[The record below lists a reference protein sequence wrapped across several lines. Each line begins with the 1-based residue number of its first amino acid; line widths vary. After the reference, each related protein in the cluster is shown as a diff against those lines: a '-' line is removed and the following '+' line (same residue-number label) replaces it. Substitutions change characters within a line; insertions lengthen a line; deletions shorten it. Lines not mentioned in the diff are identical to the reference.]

1 MTLFAVLVAAG
12 VALPAI
18 LLLVLGGASLAAR
31 PLSEQVTGVLV
42 RAVFT
47 GVAAAFL
54 VAAGLSLPREAERH
68 VISFGSWFVAG
79 EYSFELRLLADPLSL
94 IFSTLCAV
102 LIGVVAAFANRYLHR
117 EPGYNRFFVSLALFA
132 LGILLIVLAG
142 SIEVVF
148 AGWEL
153 VGLSSA
159 LLIAF
164 FHERP
169 APVRSGFWTL
179 AVYRTTDLGILG
191 AAVLVHH
198 ILHTGNFDA
207 FLGAGWPEGPS
218 PLGGAAATAVGLLV
232 LFAVLGKGAQLP
244 FSGWLPRAMEGPTP
258 SSAIFYGSISVHLG
272 PFLLLRAGS
281 IVTGEPLVA
290 WSVIAVGA
298 LTAMHASFVGRAQT
312 DIKSLLAYASMT
324 QVGLILVEIGF
335 GLHYIPLIHICGH
348 ATIRSLEILRSP
360 SLLHDH
366 RHLEQAVG
374 RQVPRTPIH
383 VERLVPPA
391 VRPWLYRMALERGY
405 FDSILR
411 DHVVGAF
418 LAAVR
423 RLDRLDRWVTAWL
436 TGTPHRDIPSSPSGL
451 AAARPP

>member
-258 SSAIFYGSISVHLG
+258 SSAIFYGALSIHAG
-272 PFLLLRAGS
+272 AFLLLRMAPILDQS
-281 IVTGEPLVA
+281 P
-290 WSVIAVGA
+290 IAAAAVVLFGLGTA
-298 LTAMHASFVGRAQT
+298 LHATMVGRVQT
-312 DIKSLLAYASMT
+312 DIKTALAYASLT
-324 QVGLILVEIGF
+324 QVGIILAEIGL
-335 GLHYIPLIHICGH
+335 GLRWIPLVHMLGH
-348 ATIRSLEILRSP
+348 ASVRSLQLLRAP
-360 SLLHDH
+360 SLLHDFH
-366 RHLEQAVG
+366 RLETAVGGHLPKTGAHLE
-374 RQVPRTPIH
+374 RIFP
-383 VERLVPPA
+383 ERL
-391 VRPWLYRMALERGY
+391 RRRLYVASLERWYLDGLL
-405 FDSILR
+405 LR
-411 DHVVGAF
+411 VVAPVVGLLRF
-418 LAAVR
+418 LDDLEHRWCALIGGR
-423 RLDRLDRWVTAWL
+423 RPSREEGR
-436 TGTPHRDIPSSPSGL
+436 RD
-451 AAARPP
+451 